1 MDSRKLIQP
10 TKCRKKKNKKLHL
23 WKLFPNGEKYKCKL
37 GCDEISGKVWL
48 FLRQKTCVFFLQNK
62 LKNNLQKN
70 LKTDV
75 FLIYELCQ
83 HIFSIFL
90 HSLLIFHKCATF
102 FLFFALNKSYKSN
115 FLLFFNVGENLSLW
129 FKRSKEYGI

>member
-1 MDSRKLIQP
+1 M
-10 TKCRKKKNKKLHL
+10 
-23 WKLFPNGEKYKCKL
+23 F
-37 GCDEISGKVWL
+37 
-48 FLRQKTCVFFLQNK
+48 FFLQNK

-115 FLLFFNVGENLSLW
+115 FLLFFNVGENLSL
-129 FKRSKEYGI
+129 